1 MLISPAYAQAAG
13 GAGGFDILSLA
24 PLVLIFI
31 VFYFLLIRPQQ
42 KKVKEHKEMLSK
54 IRRKDRV
61 VTSGGILGTITKAND
76 NDDNV
81 KLEIAEGV
89 VVEVRRSMIAE
100 VVSRSEPVNDSKA
113 DSDSKSD
120 KNA

>member
-61 VTSGGILGTITKAND
+61 VTSGGILGTVTKAND